1 MNTLIRSAL
10 VLGIVLALPVTG
22 YAVGA
27 EAAKPAEHTMHHHKA
42 DLAKATALAA
52 PKGAVVAPAAPLQE
66 TDGLSRNDEDC
77 NFGCID
83 H

>member
-1 MNTLIRSAL
+1 MNTLIKSVLA
-10 VLGIVLALPVTG
+10 LGIILALPVTG

-27 EAAKPAEHTMHHHKA
+27 EEPNPAHRTMHHHKE
-42 DLAKATALAA
+42 DFAKVTALAA
-52 PKGAVVAPAAPLQE
+52 PRGAVVAPSAPSPE

-77 NFGCID
+77 KFGCID